1 MNDPNAPDS
10 AESAWARGLAGGGVS
25 WLARAVRLAPGDP
38 RIVLDLARVRLGGG
52 LADVRLAVEALEGLA
67 GRHDVLAVWVALA
80 MGRQILGDV
89 AGAAATL
96 DEVLARH
103 CVPEEAGFAA
113 LAGRVAAAAGYG
125 GFCGV
130 LASGRRVVVGEGRR
144 LGAPD
149 MAVLGRV
156 EGLVRATEEGLGG
169 WASRKAAQET
179 PPRLMLVDAAGIR
192 RAVKFGEVL
201 AADEHAP
208 FLNRYGFTLTHRQLR
223 GLMPPFALRGA
234 DGAHLLGSPVDPS
247 VLAIAPVPASNRGKP
262 VTRLPPRRKLAI
274 VIPLYRGLAE
284 SQACLASL
292 LAALPVPKPR
302 VILVDDATPE
312 PALAAWASEMAAR
325 HRLTLCRHTE
335 NLGFPAAVNTGLA
348 AAGMRDVLLLNS
360 DTLIPPGAIEA
371 LREAAYANAD
381 TGTVTPL
388 SNEAT
393 ILSYPNP
400 RGGNKAPSL
409 AETAR
414 LHAIAQKGNGRRTA
428 EIPTGIG
435 FCMYIRQDCLAA
447 TGLFRPEIF
456 AQGYGEENDFC
467 MRARHLGYTHRAAL
481 GVYVAHIGG
490 VSFRAAARG
499 LTARN
504 LELLNRLYPGY
515 HALVMA
521 HIGADPLAPARAR
534 LDALRLRAAQSG
546 RDSML
551 LISHSHGGGVA
562 RQVAAQMKE
571 FRADGLR
578 PLLLTTQFP
587 QDPATPYPWPALL
600 CEGEAADYPN
610 LAFTL
615 PEQQPALLRLLKSL
629 RIRRVILHHALGH
642 HPAIRNLAA
651 ALGLKQEIVI
661 HDYAAFCRRV
671 NLLTR
676 PVENAKPRYCGE
688 PDANACI
695 TCCTRHE
702 EEIFEDLAAPQLLR
716 RSAAE
721 FKAAAAITAPSA
733 DAARRIARHFPGIQP
748 RITPWE
754 DDSLPQ
760 RLTPPSAG
768 PRRIVT
774 IGGIGP
780 SKGFDILLDC
790 ARDASARNLPLKFLV
805 AGSSA
810 DDARLLEAGVFVTG
824 HYAEG
829 EASCLIATLKPDLA
843 FLPSIWPETW
853 CFAVSEAWRAGL
865 YAVSFDLGA
874 QAERIKATRRGATI
888 PLGLPASRIN
898 DFLSRWTP

>member
-1 MNDPNAPDS
+1 
-10 AESAWARGLAGGGVS
+10 
-25 WLARAVRLAPGDP
+25 
-38 RIVLDLARVRLGGG
+38 
-52 LADVRLAVEALEGLA
+52 
-67 GRHDVLAVWVALA
+67 
-80 MGRQILGDV
+80 
-89 AGAAATL
+89 
-96 DEVLARH
+96 
-103 CVPEEAGFAA
+103 
-113 LAGRVAAAAGYG
+113 
-125 GFCGV
+125 
-130 LASGRRVVVGEGRR
+130 
-144 LGAPD
+144 
-149 MAVLGRV
+149 
-156 EGLVRATEEGLGG
+156 
-169 WASRKAAQET
+169 
-179 PPRLMLVDAAGIR
+179 
-192 RAVKFGEVL
+192 
-201 AADEHAP
+201 
-208 FLNRYGFTLTHRQLR
+208 
-223 GLMPPFALRGA
+223 
-234 DGAHLLGSPVDPS
+234 
-247 VLAIAPVPASNRGKP
+247 
-262 VTRLPPRRKLAI
+262 
-274 VIPLYRGLAE
+274 
-284 SQACLASL
+284 
-292 LAALPVPKPR
+292 
-302 VILVDDATPE
+302 
-312 PALAAWASEMAAR
+312 MAAR

-371 LREAAYANAD
+371 LREAAYAKAD

-467 MRARHLGYTHRAAL
+467 IRARHLGYTHRAAL

-615 PEQQPALLRLLKSL
+615 PEQQPAA
-629 RIRRVILHHALGH
+629 HPPG
-642 HPAIRNLAA
+642 HPAPRAWPSPRHS
-651 ALGLKQEIVI
+651 QS
-661 HDYAAFCRRV
+661 RR
-671 NLLTR
+671 R
-676 PVENAKPRYCGE
+676 PR
-688 PDANACI
+688 
-695 TCCTRHE
+695 
-702 EEIFEDLAAPQLLR
+702 
-716 RSAAE
+716 
-721 FKAAAAITAPSA
+721 
-733 DAARRIARHFPGIQP
+733 
-748 RITPWE
+748 
-754 DDSLPQ
+754 
-760 RLTPPSAG
+760 
-768 PRRIVT
+768 
-774 IGGIGP
+774 
-780 SKGFDILLDC
+780 
-790 ARDASARNLPLKFLV
+790 
-805 AGSSA
+805 
-810 DDARLLEAGVFVTG
+810 LEAGNC
-824 HYAEG
+824 H
-829 EASCLIATLKPDLA
+829 P
-843 FLPSIWPETW
+843 
-853 CFAVSEAWRAGL
+853 
-865 YAVSFDLGA
+865 
-874 QAERIKATRRGATI
+874 
-888 PLGLPASRIN
+888 
-898 DFLSRWTP
+898 